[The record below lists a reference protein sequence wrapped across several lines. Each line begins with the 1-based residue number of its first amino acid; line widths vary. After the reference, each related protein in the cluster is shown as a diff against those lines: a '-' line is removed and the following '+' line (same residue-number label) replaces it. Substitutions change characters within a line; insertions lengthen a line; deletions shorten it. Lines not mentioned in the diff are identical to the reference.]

1 VRTSEL
7 LRSIVNNEMVDSLAL
22 FDLDNTLLDR
32 EKAFALWATGFVAS
46 NGLDHH
52 ARAVIDRADA
62 DGIAPRDEFFSELRR
77 ELGVATEINELVA
90 EYYSE
95 YPSNFSVEPE
105 TIEGIRLLRS
115 SGFKVAVVTNG
126 PASQWHKLEAAGIE
140 NEFDAVCIS
149 AVVGSWKPD
158 LPIFTKAAQV
168 CDVALEG
175 WMVGDSAQADIVGGA
190 NAGLRTIWM
199 ARGRV
204 WTLDGLSPDHIVDSI
219 PQAIDVILK
228 SR

>member
-1 VRTSEL
+1 
-7 LRSIVNNEMVDSLAL
+7 MVDSLAL

-90 EYYSE
+90 DYYSE
-95 YPSNFSVEPE
+95 YRPTSPSSRR
-105 TIEGIRLLRS
+105 RLKESDLRS

-126 PASQWHKLEAAGIE
+126 PAFAMAH
-140 NEFDAVCIS
+140 
-149 AVVGSWKPD
+149 
-158 LPIFTKAAQV
+158 T
-168 CDVALEG
+168 
-175 WMVGDSAQADIVGGA
+175 GGC
-190 NAGLRTIWM
+190 RYS
-199 ARGRV
+199 RRV
-204 WTLDGLSPDHIVDSI
+204 
-219 PQAIDVILK
+219 
-228 SR
+228 